1 MMSREDLEKVV
12 NKIKDSVNE
21 TDSALISDDLVS
33 IVTAYDS
40 LIADNE
46 SKTKEITTLNTDKDN
61 LIKVNG
67 QLFQKVGFGKE
78 SNTSIIH
85 KEEPAEEVIDI
96 TDIINEKGELI

>member
-78 SNTSIIH
+78 ANTSTIQ
-85 KEEPAEEVIDI
+85 KEESTEEVIDI
-96 TDIINEKGELI
+96 TDIINKKGELI

>member
-12 NKIKDSVNE
+12 NNIKSSIDE
-21 TDSALISDDLVS
+21 TNSALISDDLVS

-40 LIADNE
+40 LIADNDAKSSE
-46 SKTKEITTLNTDKDN
+46 IKTLKTDKDN

-78 SNTSIIH
+78 EKPTIQ
-85 KEEPAEEVIDI
+85 KEEPAEEVIELS
-96 TDIINEKGELI
+96 DIINEKGELI

>member
-46 SKTKEITTLNTDKDN
+46 SKTNEIATLNTDKDN

-78 SNTSIIH
+78 ANTSTIQ
-85 KEEPAEEVIDI
+85 KEESAEEVIDI